1 MRLILLLTIAPLLA
15 LAQHPN
21 RPATRAPGQFW
32 RAVPEPVRS
41 GARPPVPPAPL
52 GLRAPGVGFT
62 GINPGALRSHSSGRR
77 NRRNSFVGYSFIPY
91 YSYGDYGNGFYDAP
105 PYAPLEDPNV
115 SASADPTANLLG
127 EQIQRLSAQ
136 VEQLRNE
143 QQTTVTPPPVSA
155 SRPPQEAPPVAP
167 ITVVLRD
174 GGRLQVASYAV
185 MDQVFW
191 DFSQQPARRIPLA
204 NIDVA
209 ASTKATEAAG
219 AEFPELN
226 TRRPLP

>member
-21 RPATRAPGQFW
+21 RSAARAQGQFL

-41 GARPPVPPAPL
+41 AARPPVPPAPL

-91 YSYGDYGNGFYDAP
+91 LSYGDYGSGFNEAP
-105 PYAPLEDPNV
+105 PYAPSEDPNV
-115 SASADPTANLLG
+115 SASPDPTANLLG

-136 VEQLRNE
+136 VEQLKNE
-143 QQTTVTPPPVSA
+143 QQTATPPPVSA
-155 SRPPQEAPPVAP
+155 SQPPQEAPPVAP

-174 GGRLQVASYAV
+174 GKRLQVASYAV

-191 DFSQQPARRIPLA
+191 DFSQHPARRIPIA

-219 AEFPELN
+219 AEFPEL
-226 TRRPLP
+226 TALRPLP